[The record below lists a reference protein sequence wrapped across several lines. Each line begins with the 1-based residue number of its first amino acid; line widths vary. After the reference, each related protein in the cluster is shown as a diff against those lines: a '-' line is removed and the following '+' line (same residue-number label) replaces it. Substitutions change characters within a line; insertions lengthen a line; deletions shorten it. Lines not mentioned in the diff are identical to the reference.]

1 MENSTGSNHCVGI
14 VLLDQ
19 NEFRSALS
27 QFATGV
33 TVITTLDDEGQPHSM
48 TANAFSS
55 ICLDPPTIMVCI
67 GHNTHTHGF
76 LQKTNRFGVNIL
88 TQEQQELGAYFAK
101 KLEDRTGGVEYQYS
115 EGNDQV
121 SVLEGSMVFFGC
133 EVLGTHV
140 YGDHTIY
147 IGAVKEMRREE
158 PGAPL
163 MFYNSRWYNPAGE

>member
-1 MENSTGSNHCVGI
+1 M
-14 VLLDQ
+14 LDQ

-33 TVITTLDDEGQPHSM
+33 TVITTLGDEGQPHSM

-88 TQEQQELGAYFAK
+88 TQDQQELGVYFAK
-101 KLEDRTGGVEYQYS
+101 KLEDRDGGVEYQYS
-115 EGNDQV
+115 EGNDKV
-121 SVLEGSMVFFGC
+121 PVLEGSMVFFGC

>member
-1 MENSTGSNHCVGI
+1 M
-14 VLLDQ
+14 LDKD
-19 NEFRSALS
+19 EFRSALS

-55 ICLDPPTIMVCI
+55 ICLDPPTVMVCI
-67 GHNTHTHGF
+67 AHGTHTFGY
-76 LQKTNRFGVNIL
+76 LENTGRFGVNIL

-101 KLEDRTGGVEYQYS
+101 RPENRTEELEYQYL
-115 EGNDQV
+115 ETEVGV
-121 SVLEGSMVFFGC
+121 PVLDGSMVFFGC

-147 IGAVKEMRREE
+147 VGEVKEMRQNES
-158 PGAPL
+158 GAPL
-163 MFYNSRWYNPAGE
+163 MFFASRWYNPSEK